1 MKLPINPNSQKII
14 QSICSKLPH
23 ALLLEG
29 NRGLGLVEIAKQ
41 IAEYQNAKAEIILPE
56 KDEKIDLDKGSISVE
71 TIRNIYTNV
80 RAKSSQKRVIV
91 IDYAEKMTVQSQN
104 AFLKLLE
111 EPNNNIHFIL
121 LTDSV
126 QRLLPTILSR
136 TENVKIKNITNQQ
149 SNELLDSIN
158 VTDQT
163 KRAQLLFIAS
173 GLPAELIRLNEDQAY
188 FEKRSSMMRDARTLI
203 QNNTYEKLQIVQKYK
218 DNRTDTLVLLS
229 DMANMVK
236 NNIIKS
242 PQDKLL
248 KLSESI
254 IKTYKNI
261 ESNGNIRLCLAQMI
275 L

>member
-14 QSICSKLPH
+14 QSICDKLPH
-23 ALLLEG
+23 ALFLEG

-41 IAEYQNAKAEIILPE
+41 IAEYQNTKAEIILPE

>member
-14 QSICSKLPH
+14 QSICDKLPH

-41 IAEYQNAKAEIILPE
+41 IAEYQNTKAEIILPE

-136 TENVKIKNITNQQ
+136 TENIKIKNITNQQ

-173 GLPAELIRLNEDQAY
+173 GLPAELIRLNADQAY